1 MREWI
6 ESIDI
11 IIDRLYLN
19 KEWHYY
25 KLDLLYLCG
34 EGNFVKIAREI
45 CILGCSR
52 VVPKLFFIWK
62 VFNGKMINK
71 SI

>member
-34 EGNFVKIAREI
+34 GREGNFEKIAREI
-45 CILGCSR
+45 CIFGGSR
-52 VVPKLFFIWK
+52 VVIKLFYL
-62 VFNGKMINK
+62 K
-71 SI
+71 SV